1 MVIFLFVGA
10 LVIAAICLL
19 NPKTKRSKG
28 IVSVIESAIIPI
40 LFGGGGFFLTLVLGE
55 EVFYENNMLALFAC
69 ISIYNFIVCLFI
81 TRAYPKSIWFAG
93 FSINIWMWFS
103 IIVAILARFA
113 NIEDPCELYVAAPLV
128 IFAYAG
134 SFVGLVLS
142 RKKRK
147 QVDTDQKYE

>member
-10 LVIAAICLL
+10 LVIAAISLL

-28 IVSVIESAIIPI
+28 IISVIEAAVISI
-40 LFGGGGFFLTLVLGE
+40 LFGGVGIFLTFELGE
-55 EVFYENNMLALFAC
+55 GIFAENELALFAC

-93 FSINIWMWFS
+93 FFINIWVWFS

-113 NIEDPCELYVAAPLV
+113 NVEDPRELYVAAALV
-128 IFAYAG
+128 IFAYVG
-134 SFVGLVLS
+134 SFVGAKFF
-142 RKKRK
+142 RKKTK
-147 QVDTDQKYE
+147 QVDTNPKE